1 MKRSLSFAAALVAG
15 LLSATALPAEGDDA
29 RPARLRA
36 PDLSA
41 PAVAP
46 PQVALPSLNV
56 VRIHFRGNRK
66 VEDDALRVNLKL
78 KPGLALAKEVLQE
91 DVRTI
96 WRLGYFEDVQVETAE
111 AEGGLVV
118 TFVLKEKP
126 AIRKIYVSGHDE
138 VGLTKINEVLDLKKE
153 QVLDLAKL
161 KKNVEKIRE
170 LYLQRGY
177 YMAEVEY
184 ELRRDSP
191 GEVDVYFRVR
201 ENSKVEIRRVNF
213 TGNQQVG
220 DEELRGVILTQPGD
234 LFSALTSSGTYRED
248 VFQRDILLVQSHY
261 FDRGY
266 INVKVGDPRME
277 LSPDRRSMYIT
288 IFIEE
293 GQQYRIGTL
302 DVKGE
307 LIESRAT
314 YLERLQAKPG
324 DIFNRTQVAQ
334 DVQNIADLY
343 KDKGYAYVNS
353 TPETRVDDK
362 GRIVDLTFDIQ
373 KGPLVSFERINI
385 RGNSKTRDKVIRR
398 QMRVYEGEQYSQQ
411 GIDLSKRRINSLGY
425 FDKVEVTTKRGSSDD
440 TMEVNVEVGERQTG
454 AFQIGAGFSSVESF
468 IFQAQ
473 ISQNNLLGRGQSAT
487 LQAQVSGLRQLYMLQ
502 FEDMYFLDT
511 DWTFGFNLF
520 NQQRYYLGFTRK
532 STGGSLT
539 WGYLLT
545 DYVRLFLTYTLQDVG
560 VATGGRSNLF
570 TGGQRSPLPANSLA
584 NLLHSGILSSW
595 RVSIAHDTRDDR
607 MFPHRGWYNTV
618 SAEFAEPYLGSQ
630 SQFTRYEGAIRYYYP
645 LWGPL
650 TLRLKAETGIIS
662 QSGSAGGAHLR
673 ALLHRRYLRHP
684 RLRALFPGAQDPGAE
699 LPGSRLAAQ
708 DLLGRRQ
715 PAGPRQGGNRDPDLR
730 QDGHPRRGL
739 HRRGQRLQPRG
750 PVLPS
755 QARVGARL
763 RGPLREAVPALQPAY
778 QLGLRL
784 PLVLA
789 HRPAALRVGPAVPD
803 PAGRAIHRVRV
814 HHRQR
819 ALGGKA
825 HGSED
830 HRRQGARGQAAV
842 GDGRRGEAAR
852 GAVGAAWIGRGAGGG
867 RPGIA
872 DLRAQQDQ
880 GARRGRLRLLRPPS
894 ARRHG
899 RGQAARA
906 GGRLERGSCGRRHP
920 GTAAAAQAH
929 RQQARPAQ
937 HRSGERRRRIS
948 TRRTSAACSSASRAS
963 SPARPTGS

>member
-1 MKRSLSFAAALVAG
+1 LSRSLSFTAALVAG
-15 LLSATALPAEGDDA
+15 LLSTAAFAAEEEEAT
-29 RPARLRA
+29 PARLRA
-36 PDLSA
+36 PDLSGPVAA
-41 PAVAP
+41 PAK
-46 PQVALPSLNV
+46 VALPSLNI

-66 VEDDALRVNLKL
+66 VEDDALRVNLRL
-78 KPGLALAKEVLQE
+78 KPGTTLSKDLLQD

-96 WRLGYFEDVQVETAE
+96 WRLGYFEDVQVETTE
-111 AEGGLVV
+111 GEGGLVV
-118 TFVLKEKP
+118 TFVLREKP
-126 AIRKIYVSGHDE
+126 AIRKIYISGHDE

-161 KKNVEKIRE
+161 KRNVEKIRE

-191 GEVDVYFRVR
+191 GEVDVYFRVH

-213 TGNQQVG
+213 TGNQHVT
-220 DEELRGVILTQPGD
+220 DEELRGTILTQPGD
-234 LFSALTSSGTYRED
+234 IFSALTSSGTYRED
-248 VFQRDILLVQSHY
+248 VFQRDILMIQSYY
-261 FDRGY
+261 FDHGY

-288 IFIEE
+288 VAIEE
-293 GQQYRIGTL
+293 GQAYRIGKL

-307 LIESRAT
+307 LLESRET

-362 GRIVDLTFDIQ
+362 HRIVDLTFDIQ
-373 KGPLVSFERINI
+373 KGPLVTFERINI

-398 QMRVYEGEQYSQQ
+398 QMRVYEGEQYSQS
-411 GIDLSKRRINSLGY
+411 GLDLSKRRINSLGY

-440 TMEVNVEVGERQTG
+440 AMEVNVEVGERQTG

-487 LQAQVSGLRQLYMLQ
+487 LQAQVSGLRQLYLLQ

-560 VATGGRSNLF
+560 VATSGRSNLF
-570 TGGQRSPLPANSLA
+570 TGGQRSPLPSGSLA
-584 NLLHSGILSSW
+584 NLLHSGVLSSW
-595 RVSIAHDTRDDR
+595 RVSVAHDTRDDR

-618 SAEFAEPYLGSQ
+618 SAEFAERLLGSE

-650 TLRLKAETGIIS
+650 TLRLKAEAGVISSRDPQGVPIFERYFTGGIYDIRGFPLFSLGPRIRVPSS
-662 QSGSAGGAHLR
+662 QDPDAALKTFPVGGNLRVLGKAEIEIPIFDKMGIRGVVFTDVGNAYNLEDQYCRLKPAWAHVSVD
-673 ALLHRRYLRHP
+673 P
-684 RLRALFPGAQDPGAE
+684 CVKLFP
-699 LPGSRLAAQ
+699 LTS
-708 DLLGRRQ
+708 
-715 PAGPRQGGNRDPDLR
+715 LR
-730 QDGHPRRGL
+730 TSWGFGFRWFSPI
-739 HRRGQRLQPRG
+739 
-750 PVLPS
+750 
-755 QARVGARL
+755 
-763 RGPLREAVPALQPAY
+763 GPLRFEWGLPY
-778 QLGLRL
+778 QTL
-784 PLVLA
+784 P
-789 HRPAALRVGPAVPD
+789 G
-803 PAGRAIHRVRV
+803 
-814 HHRQR
+814 
-819 ALGGKA
+819 
-825 HGSED
+825 ED
-830 HRRQGARGQAAV
+830 SIV
-842 GDGRRGEAAR
+842 FEFT
-852 GAVGAAWIGRGAGGG
+852 IGNE
-867 RPGIA
+867 
-872 DLRAQQDQ
+872 L
-880 GARRGRLRLLRPPS
+880 
-894 ARRHG
+894 
-899 RGQAARA
+899 
-906 GGRLERGSCGRRHP
+906 
-920 GTAAAAQAH
+920 
-929 RQQARPAQ
+929 
-937 HRSGERRRRIS
+937 
-948 TRRTSAACSSASRAS
+948 
-963 SPARPTGS
+963 